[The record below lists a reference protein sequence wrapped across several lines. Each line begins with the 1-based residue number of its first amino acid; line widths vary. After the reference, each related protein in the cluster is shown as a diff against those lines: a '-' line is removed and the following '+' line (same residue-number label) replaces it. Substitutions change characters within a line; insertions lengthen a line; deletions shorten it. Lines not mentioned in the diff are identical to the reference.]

1 MRKWGDREIESVI
14 KIRIDQ
20 DRILLR
26 PVLRDYGGQVAPAY
40 AEAPA
45 DKHCVSTKNHKLRRS
60 FQV

>member
-1 MRKWGDREIESVI
+1 MMGRYRGWEDREIESVI

-26 PVLRDYGGQVAPAY
+26 PALRDYGEQVA
-40 AEAPA
+40 
-45 DKHCVSTKNHKLRRS
+45 HRVSRKNQKLRRS